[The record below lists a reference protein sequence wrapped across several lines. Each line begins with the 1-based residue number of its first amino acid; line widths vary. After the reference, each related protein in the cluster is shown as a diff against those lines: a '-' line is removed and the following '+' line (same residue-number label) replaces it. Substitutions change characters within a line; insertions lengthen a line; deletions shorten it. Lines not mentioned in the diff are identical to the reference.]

1 MDRHHKAPVKFTCIY
16 IIEQKNREIKL
27 PIALY
32 FSLPWITHNSKA
44 LLEMWTISW
53 PLICSSRLIFK
64 RVEDIQHSNLYVWLF
79 LRVFIYVARI
89 NLIGTW
95 RQQLLGHLPTV
106 PVAPLSA
113 ELLQHQLIS
122 TTTQGNQHPQLTS
135 QQQVNQTQEN
145 NRNPE
150 MYSFHSLML

>member
-95 RQQLLGHLPTV
+95 RQQLLR
-106 PVAPLSA
+106 
-113 ELLQHQLIS
+113 
-122 TTTQGNQHPQLTS
+122 HPQQS
-135 QQQVNQTQEN
+135 QLHFFLQNYYNTNLSPPQHKATNIHN
-145 NRNPE
+145 SRHN
-150 MYSFHSLML
+150 SK